1 MKKLLI
7 CLLILALLTCA
18 LSGCGGENEE
28 LPAETPEVSETP
40 NPEDAEGTE
49 DAESF
54 IERDYIAA
62 RNAIEADTVLLT
74 INGSDVTWGELYFWI
89 LNGVQ
94 MLEAE
99 YGAQV
104 QDFNAVYTGDPTLG
118 SNAEA
123 VLTYSINAISQY
135 RALDTMASKLGVEL
149 SEESKEGMQL
159 QKESDMRSVGAETEE
174 EFAEILAQM
183 FSYPEL
189 YDYMNRSYYLVD
201 ECFRQI
207 YGNMGEKCTD
217 ADAMAYAEKNEYV
230 RVKHLLFSI
239 LDEERNPLPEE
250 EITAKRAAAEAALE
264 KLRAAE
270 DKEAM
275 IDELMPQSEDPG
287 CQTYTEGYVFTRG
300 KMVQEF
306 EDAAYAL
313 GDGEISDIVE
323 TNYGYHILLR
333 LPMDVDAPVEFSSSG
348 DALTLR
354 LYAAYEL
361 YNQSL
366 DSAVANVEVERLPA
380 MEEVDLQKILNG

>member
-1 MKKLLI
+1 MKKLLM
-7 CLLILALLTCA
+7 CLLILALLTCG
-18 LSGCGGENEE
+18 LSACGEDAQND
-28 LPAETPEVSETP
+28 PAETPAVTETQNPEGGETTEVSAT
-40 NPEDAEGTE
+40 
-49 DAESF
+49 
-54 IERDYIAA
+54 RDYFAA
-62 RNAIEADTVLLT
+62 REAIAEDTVLLK

-94 MLEAE
+94 MLESE
-99 YGAQV
+99 YGMSV
-104 QDFNAVYTGDPTLG
+104 EDFNAVYTGDPTLG

-135 RALDTMASKLGVEL
+135 RALDTMAEKLGVEL
-149 SEESKEGMQL
+149 SAESLEGMQA
-159 QKESDMRSVGAETEE
+159 QRESDMLSVGAETEE

-201 ECFRQI
+201 DCFRQI
-207 YGNMGEKCTD
+207 YGNMGEKCSD

-230 RVKHLLFSI
+230 RVKHLLFST
-239 LDEERNPLPEE
+239 LDEERNPLPDE
-250 EITAKRAAAEAALE
+250 EIAAKRAAAEAALE

-313 GDGEISDIVE
+313 GDGEVSDIVE
-323 TNYGYHILLR
+323 TSYGYHILLR
-333 LPMDVDAPVEFSSSG
+333 LPMDLDAPVEFSSSG
-348 DALTLR
+348 DALSLR

>member
-1 MKKLLI
+1 MKKLLM
-7 CLLILALLTCA
+7 CLLVLALLTCG
-18 LSGCGGENEE
+18 LSACGEDAQND
-28 LPAETPEVSETP
+28 PAETPEVTETQ
-40 NPEDAEGTE
+40 NPDATGTPE
-49 DAESF
+49 TSVT
-54 IERDYIAA
+54 RDYFAA
-62 RNAIEADTVLLT
+62 REAIAEDTVLLK

-94 MLEAE
+94 MLESE
-99 YGAQV
+99 YGMSV
-104 QDFNAVYTGDPTLG
+104 EDFNAVYTGDPTLG

-135 RALDTMASKLGVEL
+135 RALDTMAEKLGVEL
-149 SEESKEGMQL
+149 SAESLEGMQA
-159 QKESDMRSVGAETEE
+159 QRESDMLSVGAETEE

-201 ECFRQI
+201 DCFRHV
-207 YGNMGEKCTD
+207 YGNMGEKCSD

-313 GDGEISDIVE
+313 GDGEVSDIVE
-323 TNYGYHILLR
+323 TSYGYHILLR
-333 LPMDVDAPVEFSSSG
+333 LPMDLDAPVEFSSSG
-348 DALTLR
+348 DALSLR

-366 DSAVANVEVERLPA
+366 DVAVANVEVERLPA

>member
-1 MKKLLI
+1 MKKLLM
-7 CLLILALLTCA
+7 CLLILALLTCG
-18 LSGCGGENEE
+18 LSACGEDAQND
-28 LPAETPEVSETP
+28 PAETPAVTETQNPDGGETTEVSAT
-40 NPEDAEGTE
+40 
-49 DAESF
+49 
-54 IERDYIAA
+54 RDYFAA
-62 RNAIEADTVLLT
+62 REAIAEDTVLLK

-94 MLEAE
+94 MLESE
-99 YGAQV
+99 YGMAV
-104 QDFNAVYTGDPTLG
+104 EDFNAVYTGDPTLG

-135 RALDTMASKLGVEL
+135 RALDTMAEKLGVEL
-149 SEESKEGMQL
+149 SAESLEGMQA
-159 QKESDMRSVGAETEE
+159 QRESDMLSVGAETEE

-201 ECFRQI
+201 DCFRQV

-217 ADAMAYAEKNEYV
+217 AEAMSYAEKNNYV
-230 RVKHLLFSI
+230 RVKHLLFST
-239 LDEERNPLPEE
+239 LDDAGNPLPEE
-250 EITAKRAAAEAALE
+250 ELAEKRTAAETALE
-264 KLRAAE
+264 QLRAAT

-287 CQTYTEGYVFTRG
+287 CMTYPKGYVFTTGR
-300 KMVQEF
+300 MVKEF
-306 EDAAYAL
+306 EDTAYAL
-313 GDGEISDIVE
+313 GEGEVSDIVE
-323 TNYGYHILLR
+323 TSYGYHILLR
-333 LPMDVDAPVEFSSSG
+333 LPMDLDAPVEYSAGG
-348 DALTLR
+348 DVLSLR

-366 DSAVANVEVERLPA
+366 DIAVANVEVERLPA

>member
-1 MKKLLI
+1 MKKLLM
-7 CLLILALLTCA
+7 CLLILALLTCG
-18 LSGCGGENEE
+18 LSACGEDAQND
-28 LPAETPEVSETP
+28 PAETPAVTETQNPEGGETPEVSAT
-40 NPEDAEGTE
+40 
-49 DAESF
+49 
-54 IERDYIAA
+54 RDYFAA
-62 RNAIEADTVLLT
+62 REAIAEDTVLLK

-94 MLEAE
+94 MLESE
-99 YGAQV
+99 YGMSV
-104 QDFNAVYTGDPTLG
+104 EDFNAVYTGDPTLG

-123 VLTYSINAISQY
+123 VLTYSIKAISQY
-135 RALDTMASKLGVEL
+135 RALDTMAEKLGVEL
-149 SEESKEGMQL
+149 SAESLEGMQA
-159 QKESDMRSVGAETEE
+159 QRESDMLSVGAETEE

-201 ECFRQI
+201 DCFRQI
-207 YGNMGEKCTD
+207 YGNMGEKCPD

-230 RVKHLLFSI
+230 RVKHLLFST

-250 EITAKRAAAEAALE
+250 EIAAKRAAAETALE
-264 KLRAAE
+264 QLRAAT

-313 GDGEISDIVE
+313 GDGEVSDIVE
-323 TNYGYHILLR
+323 TSYGYHILLR
-333 LPMDVDAPVEFSSSG
+333 LPMDLDAPVEFSSSG
-348 DALTLR
+348 DALSLR